1 MTSIF
6 WRILLTFWLTLV
18 LLLGGTKLTTVLYE
32 EYKNQL
38 NDPIEETPMSRQIM
52 EAMGNVIRQG
62 GIPLLNTFYR
72 LRPVPPPELFGPPA
86 DRPGL
91 LEPCLPPGRGLPP
104 PETQIR
110 VTDGQGREQVGL
122 SLPAGVWQQ
131 IQALIQKQDPRIYT
145 ATAPDGQT
153 YYLFRLR
160 DKNAPSGFFFLLHHP
175 LTFPLLMMLASLLCS
190 ALLAGHLAKPI
201 RLLRDGLRQVAD
213 GRFDL
218 QIGQQMGH
226 RQDELGQLGRDADLM
241 AQRLKRL
248 IGAQQRLLHDVSHD
262 LRSPLARVQVA
273 LGLARQSPE
282 RFDDAL
288 SRIEHET
295 HRLNQMIEEVLTLA
309 KLEAKVPISGDD
321 YLDLVAL
328 LQSLVDDARFEYA
341 AEGRRFDLLLDTDE
355 DILLHGRAELLLRA
369 FDNLIRNAAQHS
381 PRGTPVHLTVS
392 LNAPAGQVVVS
403 CCDKGPGVPEAD
415 LETIFTPFYHHDQ
428 SQGKGLGL
436 AIAKRAIEAHG
447 GHIVARN
454 RSEGGLAIL
463 VTLPIAQANM
473 TDMAET
479 S

>member
-18 LLLGGTKLTTVLYE
+18 LLLGGIKVGTVLYE
-32 EYKNQL
+32 EYKSKL
-38 NDPIEETPMSRQIM
+38 DDPLDVSPMSRQLM
-52 EAMGNVIRQG
+52 ETFGNTIRQG
-62 GIPLLNTFYR
+62 GVQLLNTFYR
-72 LRPVPPPELFGPPA
+72 LRPVPPPDMFGPPNGNN
-86 DRPGL
+86 GL
-91 LEPCLPPGRGLPP
+91 LENDLKPERMPP
-104 PETQIR
+104 PEQQIR
-110 VTDGQGREQVGL
+110 VTDAQGREQLGMPMSPEIWARVQ
-122 SLPAGVWQQ
+122 P
-131 IQALIQKQDPRIYT
+131 LIQQQDPRILSV
-145 ATAPDGQT
+145 TAPNGMT

-160 DKNAPSGFFFLLHHP
+160 DNNSPSGFFFLLHHP
-175 LTFPLLMMLASLLCS
+175 LTMPLLMMLASLLCS
-190 ALLAGHLAKPI
+190 ALLAAHLAKPI

-218 QIGQQMGH
+218 QIGRQMGNRH
-226 RQDELGQLGRDADLM
+226 DELGQLGRDADLM
-241 AQRLKRL
+241 AQRLNSL

-273 LGLARQSPE
+273 LGLARQSPD

-309 KLEAKVPISGDD
+309 KLEAKVPITGDD
-321 YLDLVAL
+321 YLDLVSL

-341 AEGRRFDLLLDTDE
+341 AEGRHFDLLLDAED

-392 LNAPAGQVVVS
+392 VNAPAGQVVVS
-403 CCDKGPGVPEAD
+403 CCDQGPGVPECD

-447 GHIVARN
+447 GTILARN
-454 RSEGGLAIL
+454 RSEGGLAIIA
-463 VTLPIAQANM
+463 TLPIAQASM
-473 TDMAET
+473 EEPVAHA
-479 S
+479 